1 MESVEAYF
9 NGYLHKWLGVNKNMS
24 NESLY
29 CDETPC
35 PLPIHSLVKQFKKC
49 KVGGLLQFQQS
60 DDQSVKDNVPEL
72 YTVKNCEV
80 AVGG

>member
-1 MESVEAYF
+1 
-9 NGYLHKWLGVNKNMS
+9 MS

-60 DDQSVKDNVPEL
+60 DDQSVKHNVTEL
-72 YTVKNCEV
+72 YTDKNCEV

>member
-9 NGYLHKWLGVNKNMS
+9 NGYLQKWLGVNKNMS

-60 DDQSVKDNVPEL
+60 DDQSVKHNVTEL
-72 YTVKNCEV
+72 YTDKNCEV